1 VISFER
7 FRTYV
12 PILKW
17 AALISGFFAVF
28 SGIYFIGFLRFEP
41 GENLV
46 SYNNTNSNVFNLSI
60 PAELNFCG
68 EDIPTNDLRIKIVLE
83 KEFMQDQYSRSA
95 TQLLFN
101 KAQRWFGYIEPVL
114 KQQGIPDDF
123 KYLAVIESH
132 LANVHSP
139 AGAAGFWQ
147 LISNSAI
154 NYGLTVNASV
164 DERLNVEKAT
174 RAACELIKQ
183 AHKVFKNWTLSA
195 AAYNRGIN
203 GILRAMKDQGTRD
216 YHQLLLNPETGT
228 FVYRIL
234 AYKTLLSNPMH
245 FGIKKKNLRTLPK
258 IPYKSFPVDSTI
270 HDLAAFAKAIGV
282 DVYTLRAHNPWL
294 ISNALDNPGKVKF
307 EIKVPKNTK
316 ADYSN
321 YLLDLNPYLIVSP
334 EPRLIVADTVQQNT
348 PERSIYVETETPLE
362 DLAKQF
368 HVSVEDLRKWNK
380 LDPSILSVKSESLI
394 VVEPKEV
401 N

>member
-1 VISFER
+1 MISFKR
-7 FRTYV
+7 FRTYA
-12 PILKW
+12 PILRW

-28 SGIYFIGFLRFEP
+28 FGLYFIGFLRSEP
-41 GENLV
+41 EENLV
-46 SYNNTNSNVFNLSI
+46 SYNNNNSNVFNLSI
-60 PAELNFCG
+60 PTELNFCG
-68 EDIPTNDLRIKIVLE
+68 EDIPTNDLRIKTVLE
-83 KEFMQDQYSRSA
+83 KEFMQDQYSRSS

-132 LANVHSP
+132 LSNAHSH

-147 LISNSAI
+147 LIGNSAI

-183 AHKVFKNWTLSA
+183 AYKVFKNWTLSA

-234 AYKTLLSNPMH
+234 AYKTLLSKPMH
-245 FGIKKKNLRTLPK
+245 FGIKKNKFKTLPK
-258 IPYKSFPVDSTI
+258 IPYKIFPVDSSI
-270 HDLAAFAKAIGV
+270 NDLAAFAKVIGV
-282 DVYTLRAHNPWL
+282 DVYTLKAHNPWL

-334 EPRLIVADTVQQNT
+334 EPQLIVADTVQQKT
-348 PERSIYVETETPLE
+348 PEGSIYIETETLLE

-380 LDPSILSVKSESLI
+380 LDPSKLSVKSESLV